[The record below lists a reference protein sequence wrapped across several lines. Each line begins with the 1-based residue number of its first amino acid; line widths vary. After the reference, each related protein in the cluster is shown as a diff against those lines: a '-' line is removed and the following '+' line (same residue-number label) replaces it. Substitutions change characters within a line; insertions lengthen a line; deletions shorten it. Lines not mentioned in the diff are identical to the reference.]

1 MSLKRIAIA
10 TAMASAALFVLG
22 TPATVQAQ
30 TIQATNCTVDIFCIE
45 TDDRSALSEIRSEC
59 RGTANGLGF
68 STGILLKAVIDM
80 NVGPPES
87 DADGVRCPDALPD
100 RPCPSVEF
108 ITFYDCIGS
117 NGPPPPR

>member
-30 TIQATNCTVDIFCIE
+30 ALLNCTVDLFCIE

-68 STGILLKAVIDM
+68 STGFVLKAVVDM
-80 NVGPPES
+80 NAAPLVS
-87 DADGVRCPDALPD
+87 DDDGNRCPDTLTAPA
-100 RPCPSVEF
+100 CPKVEL
-108 ITFYDCIGS
+108 ITYYDCFGS
-117 NGPPPPR
+117 NGPPPKS